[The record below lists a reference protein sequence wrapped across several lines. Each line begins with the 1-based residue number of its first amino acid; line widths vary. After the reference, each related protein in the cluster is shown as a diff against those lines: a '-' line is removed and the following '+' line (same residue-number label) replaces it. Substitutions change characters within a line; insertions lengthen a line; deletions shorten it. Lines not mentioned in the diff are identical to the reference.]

1 MCDSDSECPALGE
14 GVADVGGTVE
24 VGDPMAGLP
33 LPPGLLRNTT
43 GLGLVAG
50 GLSSRK
56 EGTEVDR
63 AEEES
68 EGEVAD
74 GRGLRGWL
82 FEGLKDEGT
91 SEADEAL
98 RCSG

>member
-1 MCDSDSECPALGE
+1 MVD
-14 GVADVGGTVE
+14 GTVE

-33 LPPGLLRNTT
+33 LPPVLLGNTT

-50 GLSSRK
+50 GLNSRK
-56 EGTEVDR
+56 EGTEVES

-74 GRGLRGWL
+74 GRGLRG
-82 FEGLKDEGT
+82 
-91 SEADEAL
+91 
-98 RCSG
+98 

>member
-1 MCDSDSECPALGE
+1 M
-14 GVADVGGTVE
+14 GGTVE
-24 VGDPMAGLP
+24 VGEPMAGLP
-33 LPPGLLRNTT
+33 LPPGLLGNTT

-50 GLSSRK
+50 GLSSRN
-56 EGTEVDR
+56 EGTEEDS

-82 FEGLKDEGT
+82 LEGLKEEGT

-98 RCSG
+98 RWRG

>member
-1 MCDSDSECPALGE
+1 MWDSDRECPALGGAGE
-14 GVADVGGTVE
+14 GGTVE

-33 LPPGLLRNTT
+33 LPPVLLGNTT

-56 EGTEVDR
+56 EGTEVES

-68 EGEVAD
+68 EGEVAE

-82 FEGLKDEGT
+82 LGLNEDGT
-91 SEADEAL
+91 SLAEEAL
-98 RCSG
+98 RWSGCGW